1 MKKQKNKTSKIV
13 KKSIYLIL
21 MVPFT
26 LTLFILISIYWG
38 DLQRIPIVHTLT
50 ESLQDA
56 PKRLVDMKIP
66 EEYIPIY
73 QQAAEA
79 YEIPWTLLAA
89 HHRIETRFSTM
100 DSLLS
105 PVGAEGHLQFMPCTF
120 VGWQHPSCS
129 GLGKGEILEEE
140 KTNPDVIAKYG
151 GYGVDGNQDGKAD
164 PYQIDDAVF
173 SAANYLASNGAATGD
188 LENAIFMYNHS
199 DEYVEDVLYYY
210 HKYEDEQSTKEQAAP
225 VNP

>member
-1 MKKQKNKTSKIV
+1 MKKQNKTKSVV
-13 KKSIYLIL
+13 KKSISLIL
-21 MVPFT
+21 MVPFA
-26 LTLFILISIYWG
+26 LTLFILVSVYWG
-38 DLQRIPIVHTLT
+38 DLQRIPLVHTLT
-50 ESLQDA
+50 DSLHDA
-56 PKRLVDMKIP
+56 PKLLVDMKIP

-73 QQAAEA
+73 QQAAET

-100 DSLLS
+100 DPLLS
-105 PVGAEGHLQFMPCTF
+105 PVGAEGHMQFMPCTF

-129 GLGKGEILEEE
+129 GLGKGEIVEQE

-151 GYGVDGNQDGKAD
+151 GYGVDANQDGKAD

-210 HKYEDEQSTKEQAAP
+210 HKYEEEQGTKEQAAP
-225 VNP
+225 MKP